1 MTRKLCTWTVLAIVA
16 GGLLAGCGSS
26 SSTTSSSQ
34 STSTPAAVSST
45 PAPTSPATTP
55 TTSTAPSTAPSVPPA
70 DLQAA
75 VAACKQTIQA
85 QKTLSAGAKGKL
97 ESVCGKA
104 AKGDTAAVK
113 EAAREVCEEVIKTS
127 PVPPGPARERALAS
141 CKGK

>member
-34 STSTPAAVSST
+34 STSTPAAASST
-45 PAPTSPATTP
+45 PVSTPATTP

-75 VAACKQTIQA
+75 VTACKQTIQA
-85 QKTLSAGAKGKL
+85 QKTLSAGAKSKL
-97 ESVCGKA
+97 EAVCGKA

-113 EAAREVCEEVIKTS
+113 QAAREVCEEVIKTS